1 MRQSIAMKAVP
12 CLGLALL
19 GTSCGITPLERD
31 RYLDRPFSS
40 GSTIAELHAT
50 ELRQAEL
57 KKKDPHAAKLAE
69 AEKNLQA
76 GVTAKSVSVSLPAG
90 FAPPQKTGLGAG
102 GKGRAV
108 VHSAPVAL
116 KH

>member
-1 MRQSIAMKAVP
+1 MKALP

-19 GTSCGITPLERD
+19 AASCGITPLERD
-31 RYLDRPFSS
+31 RYLEHPFSS

-69 AEKNLQA
+69 AEKKLQA
-76 GVTAKSVSVSLPAG
+76 GI
-90 FAPPQKTGLGAG
+90 
-102 GKGRAV
+102 AV
-108 VHSAPVAL
+108 ASAPVPAPAGPSATPGT
-116 KH
+116 KGHVVVRGAPVAPKP